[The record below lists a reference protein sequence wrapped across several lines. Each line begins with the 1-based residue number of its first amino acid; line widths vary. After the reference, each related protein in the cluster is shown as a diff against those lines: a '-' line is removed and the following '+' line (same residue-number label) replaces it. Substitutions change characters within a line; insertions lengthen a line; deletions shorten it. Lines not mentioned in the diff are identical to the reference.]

1 MLELVR
7 ERIPG
12 WRARIAFAAVL
23 LVFSEWIVW
32 QTPLDFNVGE
42 WLAWGAVYLAL
53 AGLVLDLIARF
64 KVNDV
69 FSLLLVAG
77 IYGLLNATLISHI
90 TTRDLPLSLIVR
102 PLGAQPLALM
112 GALAAYQV
120 LGSGRATGPL
130 DFLVAALAGLAWG
143 VWTRWFPVV
152 SDETLPEVARGD
164 ALAALGIALVALL
177 VIVLL
182 LHPSPQR
189 KRVDWMLTPIEWAVV
204 VIVLGAALL
213 AGLEGDAYSGL
224 GLGIVVS
231 LLGFLLMVLYVSLVM
246 RGDQT
251 LLDTVTP
258 PKTPLPMAWVVLI
271 IPFLVAGAL
280 GFSLPGGETR
290 SVQSDILIAALTAF
304 GIAWPPGVASVV
316 GMRAFIRLSREGL

>member
-42 WLAWGAVYLAL
+42 WLAWGAIYLAL
-53 AGLVLDLIARF
+53 AALVLDLIARF

-90 TTRDLPLSLIVR
+90 TTRDLPFSLIVR

-112 GALAAYQV
+112 GAVAAYQV

-130 DFLVAALAGLAWG
+130 DFFAAATAGLAWG
-143 VWTRWFPVV
+143 VWTRWFPLV
-152 SDETLPEVARGD
+152 SDEVLPEVARGD

-177 VIVLL
+177 VIVLV

-189 KRVDWMLTPIEWAVV
+189 KRADWMLTPIEWAVV
-204 VIVLGAALL
+204 VIILGGALL
-213 AGLEGDAYSGL
+213 AGLEQDEISGL
-224 GLGIVVS
+224 GLGIVAS
-231 LLGFLLMVLYVSLVM
+231 LISFLVMVLYASLVM

-251 LLDTVTP
+251 LLDSVTP
-258 PKTPLPMAWVVLI
+258 PKSPLPMAWIVLV
-271 IPFLVAGAL
+271 IPFLAAGAL
-280 GFSLPGGETR
+280 GFSLPGGDTS

-304 GIAWPPGVASVV
+304 GIAWPPGVASVI
-316 GMRAFIRLSREGL
+316 GARAFIQLSREGL